1 LSLLNDKYNLLLI
14 FSYSIILFSFYFF
27 ALAEYDKVILYIIN
41 FNLCFLLSLLLFHI
55 NKNKKEFSLKD
66 IILISLAL
74 RIILIFVDP
83 VTSNDHF
90 RYFWDGKV
98 QASGINP
105 YQFSPLELKSLQDS
119 LIYPNVSFPEI
130 KTIYPP
136 ISEMVFYL
144 GYEISGA
151 NASGLKLI
159 YLILETGI
167 LCFLFSALK
176 LIKTN
181 TNYIFLYSFS
191 PLVVFEFF
199 INAHIDILILFFLS
213 GFIFF
218 GLRENAGFAFLFL
231 SISVLSKTYSIIFL
245 PLYLIYFLNS
255 GYKAKKII
263 KAVFFFMLP
272 FVILIF
278 YGNNIANIFIS
289 MQNYLQHW
297 YFNNLIYVLINYLLN
312 FFEVD
317 NHLYARLIL
326 IIIFMISYGLI
337 LKSRFT
343 FLQKI
348 CFVSIFYLLFSHTV
362 HPWYLTLPVLLLP
375 LCFTSSAIFWSGFI
389 VFTNLTVY
397 FYLKDKIWEDII
409 LVLVPEFCILVILII
424 ADIKRITLLNE
435 TKKFR

>member
-1 LSLLNDKYNLLLI
+1 
-14 FSYSIILFSFYFF
+14 
-27 ALAEYDKVILYIIN
+27 
-41 FNLCFLLSLLLFHI
+41 
-55 NKNKKEFSLKD
+55 
-66 IILISLAL
+66 
-74 RIILIFVDP
+74 
-83 VTSNDHF
+83 
-90 RYFWDGKV
+90 
-98 QASGINP
+98 
-105 YQFSPLELKSLQDS
+105 
-119 LIYPNVSFPEI
+119 
-130 KTIYPP
+130 
-136 ISEMVFYL
+136 
-144 GYEISGA
+144 
-151 NASGLKLI
+151 
-159 YLILETGI
+159 
-167 LCFLFSALK
+167 
-176 LIKTN
+176 
-181 TNYIFLYSFS
+181 IFLYSFS
-191 PLVVFEFF
+191 PLIIFEFF

-218 GLRENAGFAFLFL
+218 ALRENAGSAFLFL
-231 SISVLSKTYSIIFL
+231 SLSVLSKIYSIIFL

-263 KAVFFFMLP
+263 TAVFFFMLP

-278 YGNNIANIFIS
+278 YGNNIANIFIT

-348 CFVSIFYLLFSHTV
+348 CFVSISYLLFSHTV

-375 LCFTSSAIFWSGFI
+375 LCFTSSSIFWSGFI

-397 FYLKDKIWEDII
+397 FYLKDKIWEDIL

-424 ADIKRITLLNE
+424 ADIKRITSSNE